1 MYSNDF
7 SRFIIISGILAS
19 YAYLL
24 NPKFFDN
31 IINNYCYI
39 KKDYKVTKD
48 CKKKCNQCN
57 HQEFKQYDEKLKEY
71 VILKDVINNF
81 N

>member
-7 SRFIIISGILAS
+7 SRFIIISGVLVS

-24 NPKFFDN
+24 NPKFFDK
-31 IINNYCYI
+31 IINN
-39 KKDYKVTKD
+39 KVTKD
-48 CKKKCNQCN
+48 CKKKCNHYN

-71 VILKDVINNF
+71 LILKDVINNF